1 MRTAFHSFFRNFKKR
16 KIIYSITIG
25 GFAISMAVFF
35 FIVAFIIDENKVD
48 KNISDLDRLYHT
60 SFRWK
65 IKDNHQ
71 SLLNSIKDGIPE
83 IEDIALYNCHSKFFK
98 YQEIKK
104 EVKYLIVSDSF
115 FDLLPIKFSKG
126 NKWLK
131 DSKNK
136 LLITEKFAA
145 TTFGNEDPIGKVLFV
160 NDTMPKEVVGV
171 ISNPGKYSSLSYE
184 MLMPIEK
191 QMAYPFAYK
200 GKDRIATLNGVFR
213 ISEKSKL
220 EIIENKIEEA
230 AKGFLLIDY
239 KIRSY
244 KDLYFSNISWI
255 RAYHRHANVKMI
267 RLLTWIALAVL
278 ILAILNYIN
287 LSTAANLE
295 RFKEVCIKKTS
306 GATNTSIV
314 YQFITESYIV
324 CFISLLLSILFIVL
338 LSPVFGTIL
347 NNDFKAIYS
356 LISPEMLAVLLL
368 GLLVLGSLTGFIP
381 ALTVSFFNPIQLVQN
396 NKQKHRFG
404 VRGIFNM
411 LQFIVAIVLIICLVI
426 INKQISYAKTKSY
439 GFDKELLISIKTK
452 GKAKESIKSI
462 VNELGQYPG
471 ISNVTASVGIPLD
484 IEWNTSEKKK
494 IDGEI
499 YEYDVDEIFVQ
510 PNFLETFQIPIIH
523 GRDIK
528 KEERY
533 TCLINENFYKE
544 LGFNDLEGRY
554 LSGYRIVGVVKD
566 FHYNKVHK
574 KISNLA
580 ILYGNKHYSKLDYI
594 TARINNN
601 NISQH
606 LSYIKSIVKDFDPLV
621 ELDYTFYDDRI
632 ENMYQKEERQAEAI
646 RFYAIIAIVLSC
658 LGLYGMVEFASKKRI
673 KEIGVRKVNGAKTRE
688 IIYQLNKD
696 FTIWVVIAFI
706 LACPLALYVMNKWL
720 ENFAYKTP
728 MSWWI
733 FALAGI
739 SVLFIALITVSWQS
753 WRTASRNPVEALR
766 YE

>member
-48 KNISDLDRLYHT
+48 KNIADIERVYHT
-60 SFRWK
+60 EFRWK
-65 IKDNHQ
+65 LREDSQNLI
-71 SLLNSIKDGIPE
+71 NSIKNGVPE
-83 IEDIALYNCHSKFFK
+83 IEKTSIYNSNSKLFK
-98 YQEIKK
+98 YGNEKK
-104 EVKYLIVSDSF
+104 GAKYLSVNDSF
-115 FDLLPIKFSKG
+115 FDIFPVKIKSGRLWKSD
-126 NKWLK
+126 K
-131 DSKNK
+131 KNK
-136 LLITEKFAA
+136 VVVTEELAENLFKS
-145 TTFGNEDPIGKVLFV
+145 GDPIGKIIYV
-160 NDTMPKEVVGV
+160 NDSIPIEVIGV
-171 ISNPGKYSSLSYE
+171 INNPGKYSSLTYD
-184 MLMPIEK
+184 MLMPIDNNFVSSIGFNAR
-191 QMAYPFAYK
+191 Q
-200 GKDRIATLNGVFR
+200 GKIAVLSSAFCIANKRQIDIV
-213 ISEKSKL
+213 KNKL
-220 EIIENKIEEA
+220 PEVT
-230 AKGFLLIDY
+230 KGFKLLDS
-239 KIRSY
+239 KIIPY
-244 KDLYFSNISWI
+244 QDLYFSKTRWN
-255 RAYHRHANVKMI
+255 HKNANVKMI
-267 RLLTWIALAVL
+267 HLLSWIALIVL

-287 LSTAANLE
+287 LSTASNLE

-306 GATNTSIV
+306 GATNASIV
-314 YQFITESYIV
+314 KQFITESYIV
-324 CFISLLLSILFIVL
+324 CFISLLLSIFFIVI
-338 LSPVFGTIL
+338 LSPVFNTIL
-347 NNDFKAIYS
+347 NSNFKALYS
-356 LISPEMLAVLLL
+356 IITPEMLAVFLA

-381 ALTVSFFNPIQLVQN
+381 ALTVSFFNPVQLVQN

-404 VRGIFNM
+404 MRGVFNM
-411 LQFIVAIVLIICLVI
+411 FQFVVTIVLIVCLI
-426 INKQISYAKTKSY
+426 LINKQISYAKSKNY
-439 GFDKELLISIKTK
+439 GFDKELLLSIRTK
-452 GKAKESIKSI
+452 GKAKKSIKSLT
-462 VNELGQYPG
+462 NELNKYSG
-471 ISNVTASVGIPLD
+471 ISNVTASVGIPLE
-484 IEWNTSEKKK
+484 INWCTTEEKNV
-494 IDGEI
+494 DGEI
-499 YEYDVDEIFVQ
+499 IEYNVDEIFIQ
-510 PNFLETFQIPIIH
+510 SNFLETFKIKLIQ

-528 KEERY
+528 KEEKY
-533 TCLINENFYKE
+533 TCLINERFYKD
-544 LGFNDLEGRY
+544 LGFTDLEERY
-554 LSGYRIVGVVKD
+554 LGNYKIVGVVKD
-566 FHYNKVHK
+566 FHYSKIHQ

-580 ILYGNKHYSKLDYI
+580 LLYGNKHYAKMNYI
-594 TARINNN
+594 TVRINND

-646 RFYAIIAIVLSC
+646 RFYAIIAILISC

-753 WRTASRNPVEALR
+753 WRTASKNPVEALR